1 MIPGGRLSFSMGIIV
16 LSFIRFIGFI
26 GFRGPWG
33 DKDKLHTKSLIQPNK
48 EGERKE

>member
-16 LSFIRFIGFI
+16 LSFIGFI
-26 GFRGPWG
+26 GFRGLWG

>member
-16 LSFIRFIGFI
+16 LSFIGFK
-26 GFRGPWG
+26 G

-48 EGERKE
+48 EEERKE